1 MNEQNNKQD
10 KRLVR
15 VDDIPLGAAFRHD
28 GVVYLHCGSNCIEI
42 KARDGRDGCIRRLGC
57 QTLVEPEP
65 DAEIHIS
72 RHPAEA
78 DKAKL
83 LQAIKS
89 LLHVVSVH
97 NGCSSI
103 DMKGI
108 GEMVS
113 RTEADDGNV

>member
-65 DAEIHIS
+65 DAEIHIGP
-72 RHPAEA
+72 HPDKA
-78 DKAKL
+78 DKAKCVKL
-83 LQAIKS
+83 LEEIAESMRLVQKMDGFQYRINTLIA
-89 LLHVVSVH
+89 
-97 NGCSSI
+97 
-103 DMKGI
+103 
-108 GEMVS
+108 EM
-113 RTEADDGNV
+113 EADDGNV